1 MAFFSGFS
9 GTPKFSVKTSLTF
22 SQVTAA
28 ADVGVQ
34 TFTVPGL
41 RLGMVPVVSVEGLAA
56 GVFIGQ
62 AEISAKDTLKLTVVN
77 LSGSDNT
84 PGAKTVTILGL

>member
-9 GTPKFSVKTSLTF
+9 GVPKFSTKTSLTF
-22 SQVTAA
+22 TQITTAA
-28 ADVGVQ
+28 EVSVQ
-34 TFTVPGL
+34 TFTVKGL
-41 RLGMVPVVSVEGLAA
+41 RLGMVPVVAVEGLAA
-56 GVFIGQ
+56 GVFVGQ
-62 AEISAKDTLKLTVVN
+62 AEISAKDTIKLTMVN